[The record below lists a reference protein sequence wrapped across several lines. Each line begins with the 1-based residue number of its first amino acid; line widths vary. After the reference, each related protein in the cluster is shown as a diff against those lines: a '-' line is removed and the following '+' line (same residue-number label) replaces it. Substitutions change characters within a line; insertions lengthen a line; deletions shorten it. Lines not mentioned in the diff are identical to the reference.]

1 MTSETPSQPTKL
13 CPTCGTRVTE
23 DATRC
28 LVCGSELDAPAKPA
42 ARKTRPIQGS
52 RMPEITLSLPL
63 ALGLLALFLGIGA
76 VLVYFTLQETGRVIE
91 PTATPTITPTLTP
104 TQTPTPLTPTPTDAP
119 LPTPTPLSYV
129 VQIGDTCAGIA
140 YSFGISIQSIVLLN
154 NLPADCNTLFEGQQL
169 FIPHPTPTATALPT
183 STLSPAEATEQACE
197 RVAYT
202 VQENDTLSNIAA
214 AYDVPMS
221 VIREYNGLSSDTV
234 FMGLPLVIPLCERN
248 PTPGP
253 TPTNT
258 PPPPYA
264 APNLLLPSDGASLTA
279 TDETVSLQWA
289 SVGTLLDNEAY
300 EVTVIDITSE
310 EERKLVDYVS
320 DTKFIVPS
328 SFRSTDTLPHAY
340 RWIVRAARQ
349 VGTDEDG
356 NPVWDSAGA
365 DSEGW
370 TFVWSNR
377 PGGATPTPPS
387 E

>member
-1 MTSETPSQPTKL
+1 
-13 CPTCGTRVTE
+13 VAE

-28 LVCGSELDAPAKPA
+28 LVCGSELDAPAKTTP
-42 ARKTRPIQGS
+42 RQTRPIQGS

-63 ALGLLALFLGIGA
+63 ALGLLALFLAIGA
-76 VLVYFTLQETGRVIE
+76 VLVYFALQETGRVIE
-91 PTATPTITPTLTP
+91 PTATPTVTLTQ
-104 TQTPTPLTPTPTDAP
+104 TATTTPTPLTPTPTDTP
-119 LPTPTPLSYV
+119 LPSPTPLSYV
-129 VQIGDTCAGIA
+129 VQIGDTCAAIA
-140 YSFGISIQSIVLLN
+140 FNFGVSIQSIVLLN

-169 FIPHPTPTATALPT
+169 LIPHPTPTATALPT

-197 RVAYT
+197 QVSYT

-214 AYDVPMS
+214 AYDVPMA

-234 FMGLPLVIPLCERN
+234 FMGLTLVIPLCERN

-279 TDETVSLQWA
+279 ADETVSLQWA

-300 EVTVIDITSE
+300 EITVVDITSE
-310 EERKLVDYVS
+310 EERKLVDYVN
-320 DTKFIVPS
+320 DTKFIVPG
-328 SFRSTDTLPHAY
+328 SFRSTDNLPHVY
-340 RWIVRAARQ
+340 RWTIRAARQ

-365 DSEGW
+365 TSEAW
-370 TFVWSNR
+370 VFVWTAR
-377 PGGATPTPPS
+377 PGGAATATPPP
-387 E
+387 EE

>member
-1 MTSETPSQPTKL
+1 
-13 CPTCGTRVTE
+13 
-23 DATRC
+23 
-28 LVCGSELDAPAKPA
+28 
-42 ARKTRPIQGS
+42 
-52 RMPEITLSLPL
+52 MPEITLSLPL

-104 TQTPTPLTPTPTDAP
+104 TTTPTPLTPTPTDAP

-169 FIPHPTPTATALPT
+169 FIPHPTPTVTALPT

-197 RVAYT
+197 KVAYT

-320 DTKFIVPS
+320 DTKFIVSS
-328 SFRSTDTLPHAY
+328 SFRSTDNMPHAY
-340 RWIVRAARQ
+340 RWSVRAARQ